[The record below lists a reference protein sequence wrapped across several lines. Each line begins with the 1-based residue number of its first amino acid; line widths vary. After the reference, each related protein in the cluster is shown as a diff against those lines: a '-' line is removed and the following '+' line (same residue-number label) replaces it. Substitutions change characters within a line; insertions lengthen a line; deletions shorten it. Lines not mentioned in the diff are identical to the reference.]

1 MISDVCH
8 LLKKIPNEN
17 NRLNLCLF
25 FRHTVEGAMKQGETI
40 GLAKL
45 SAELSPESVD
55 MFALARPCYV
65 IAAPPK
71 ESYL

>member
-1 MISDVCH
+1 MISGVCH
-8 LLKKIPNEN
+8 LLKKITNEN
-17 NRLNLCLF
+17 KGLRLCLF

-40 GLAKL
+40 GLVKL
-45 SAELSPESVD
+45 SSELSPENVD